1 MKDKIDTILFFLFQH
16 MPQKL
21 IPSAVMDWMIQ
32 YVTRRNEKL
41 KQDIVKIQWNK
52 AMLER
57 DLERL
62 KNTKE

>member
-1 MKDKIDTILFFLFQH
+1 MRDKIDKILFFLLQQI
-16 MPQKL
+16 PQKL

-32 YVTRRNEKL
+32 YVTKRNEEL
-41 KQDIVKIQWNK
+41 KQDIVKTQWNK